1 MEIIQSLISFL
12 IMLKSIQKFL
22 TGILLLLLLLF
33 LGYRALQYWLAQD
46 ELPKGLA
53 IAGVDVGGLNEEEA
67 AAQVQQVYS
76 APLVLHHKAEQV
88 AINPAD
94 AGFALDMELMLAEA
108 EAYKA
113 QLTPWQG
120 YVQFVLGR
128 SLEPANIALQATYD
142 QAALRQQIETIAS
155 YLDKPAT
162 LPQLVVAQ
170 GDYKPGEPG
179 YVTDIEASLPLAE
192 KALFQTKP
200 EARQVNLVLQTQE
213 PEELTI
219 HVLEE
224 QLRRE
229 VERAKSLGLFGSVF
243 VMDLQTGEEVS
254 INADVVISGLS
265 ILKIAIFIAA
275 YRALDQPP
283 NEYEQGLFYSTA
295 VQSSN
300 YGANQLL
307 HIVAG
312 ENNTYEG
319 AAQLTEFVQ
328 RLGLVNT
335 FMAIPYDADFVDTR
349 PRTYVTPANSRPDIP
364 TTPDIA
370 RQTTAEDIG
379 TLLSMLYY
387 CSKGG
392 GTLLAVYPGEITPE
406 ECQAIIDLMI
416 LNTEGN
422 LIRLGVPE
430 NVPVSHKHGWG
441 DNLTHGDAGIVFS
454 PGDDYVIVTY
464 LHQNEG
470 FILSDVTFPI
480 LWELSRLTY
489 NYFNYTDPYLDDPMI
504 RAEAAALEREQA
516 LATATAQAVAAEATA
531 TPEP

>member
-1 MEIIQSLISFL
+1 
-12 IMLKSIQKFL
+12 MLKSIQKLL
-22 TGILLLLLLLF
+22 TGILLILLLLF

-46 ELPKGLA
+46 ELPTGLTV
-53 IAGVDVGGLNEEEA
+53 AGVDVGGLNREEA
-67 AAQVQQVYS
+67 AARVQQVYS
-76 APLVLHHKAEQV
+76 APLVLHHKTEQV
-88 AINPAD
+88 AINPTD
-94 AGFALDMELMLAEA
+94 AGFALDMEPMLAEA
-108 EAYKA
+108 EAYQS
-113 QLTPWQG
+113 QLTFWQG

-128 SLEPANIALQATYD
+128 SLEPVDIPIQATYD
-142 QAALRQQIETIAS
+142 QTALRHQIETVAA

-162 LPQLVVAQ
+162 LPQLLVAE
-170 GDYKPGEPG
+170 GDYKPGQPG
-179 YVTDIEASLPLAE
+179 YITDVEASLPLAE
-192 KALFQTKP
+192 KAIFQAKP
-200 EARQVNLVLQTQE
+200 EARQVDLVLQTQE
-213 PEELTI
+213 PEELNI

-229 VERAKSLGLFGSVF
+229 LGRANGLFGSVF

-254 INADVVISGLS
+254 INADVVMSGLS

-319 AAQLTEFVQ
+319 AAKLTEFVQ

-335 FMAIPYDADFVDTR
+335 FMAIPYDAAFVDTR
-349 PRTYVTPANSRPDIP
+349 PQTYVTPANSQPNPFTR
-364 TTPDIA
+364 PDIA
-370 RQTTAEDIG
+370 RQTTAEDVG

-392 GTLLAVYPGEITPE
+392 GTLLAVYPGEITPD
-406 ECQAIIDLMI
+406 ECQAIIDLMV

-454 PGDDYVIVTY
+454 PGGDYVIVTY
-464 LHQNEG
+464 LHQTEG

-504 RAEAAALEREQA
+504 RAEAAAAEREAA
-516 LATATAQAVAAEATA
+516 LATATAQALEAEA

>member
-1 MEIIQSLISFL
+1 
-12 IMLKSIQKFL
+12 MLKSIQKLL
-22 TGILLLLLLLF
+22 TGILLMLLLLF
-33 LGYRALQYWLAQD
+33 LGYQALQYWLAQD
-46 ELPKGLA
+46 QLPSGLT
-53 IAGVDVGGLNEEEA
+53 IAGIDVGGLNQEEA
-67 AAQVQQVYS
+67 AAQIQQVYN
-76 APLVLHHKAEQV
+76 APLVLHHQSEQV
-88 AINPAD
+88 AITPAEV
-94 AGFALDMELMLAEA
+94 GFALEMEPMLAEA
-108 EAYKA
+108 TAYQS
-113 QLTPWQG
+113 QLTFWQG
-120 YVQFVLGR
+120 YIQFVLGR
-128 SLEPANIALQATYD
+128 PLEPATIPLQASYD
-142 QAALRQQIETIAS
+142 QAALREQLEIVAA

-162 LPQLVVAQ
+162 LPRLLVAE
-170 GDYKPGEPG
+170 GDYEPGQPG

-192 KALFQTKP
+192 TALFQSKP

-213 PEELTI
+213 PEELSI

-229 VERAKSLGLFGSVF
+229 IERARSHGLFGSVF
-243 VMDLQTGEEVS
+243 VMDLQTGEEVN
-254 INADVVISGLS
+254 INADVVMSGLS

-275 YRALDQPP
+275 YRALDQAP
-283 NEYEQGLFYSTA
+283 NEYEQELFYSTA
-295 VQSSN
+295 VESSN

-319 AAQLTEFVQ
+319 ASQLTQFVQ

-335 FMAIPYDADFVDTR
+335 FMAIPYDAAFVDTR
-349 PRTYVTPANSRPDIP
+349 PQTYVTPANSQPTIP
-364 TTPDIA
+364 TNPDIA
-370 RQTTAEDIG
+370 RQTTAEDMG

-392 GTLLAVYPGEITPE
+392 GALLAIYPDEITPT
-406 ECQAIIDLMI
+406 ECQAIIDLMV
-416 LNTEGN
+416 LNVEGN

-441 DNLTHGDAGIVFS
+441 DNLTHGDAGIVFT
-454 PGDDYVIVTY
+454 PGGDYVIVTY

-470 FILSDVTFPI
+470 FIIPDNSFPI

-516 LATATAQAVAAEATA
+516 LATATAQALEAEAPA